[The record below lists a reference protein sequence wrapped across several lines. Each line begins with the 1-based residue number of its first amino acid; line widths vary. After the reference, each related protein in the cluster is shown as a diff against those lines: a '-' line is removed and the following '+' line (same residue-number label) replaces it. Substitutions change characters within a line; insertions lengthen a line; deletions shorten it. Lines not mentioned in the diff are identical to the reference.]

1 MNYQQV
7 FQRFIELA
15 KLTENEAEQYRW
27 LCNNAVEELEEML
40 VKGIDKEAC
49 SGRLSATASAIAFYR
64 YSVISQG
71 CNVNSVKV
79 GDLTVNC
86 TPLKQYASE
95 YLSQCMKS
103 IAPYIKDSSFIFR
116 GVKTDDLQFG
126 L

>member
-64 YSVISQG
+64 YSVTGQKKM
-71 CNVNSVKV
+71 V
-79 GDLTVNC
+79 
-86 TPLKQYASE
+86 E
-95 YLSQCMKS
+95 
-103 IAPYIKDSSFIFR
+103 
-116 GVKTDDLQFG
+116 
-126 L
+126 

>member
-7 FQRFIELA
+7 FQRFIELTG
-15 KLTENEAEQYRW
+15 LTQEEAEQYRW

-49 SGRLSATASAIAFYR
+49 SGRLSATASAIAFYK

-71 CNVNSVKV
+71 SNVNSVKAGEV
-79 GDLTVNC
+79 TVNC
-86 TPLKQYASE
+86 TPLKTYAQE
-95 YLSQCMKS
+95 YLNQCMKS
-103 IAPYIKDSSFIFR
+103 IAPFIKDSNFMFR
-116 GVKTDDLQFG
+116 GVKTDDLQFN

>member
-15 KLTENEAEQYRW
+15 NLTQEEAEQYRW
-27 LCNNAVEELEEML
+27 LCNNAVEELDEML

-49 SGRLSATASAIAFYR
+49 SGRLSATASAIAFYK

-71 CNVNSVKV
+71 SNVNSVKAGEV
-79 GDLTVNC
+79 TVNC
-86 TPLKQYASE
+86 IPLKQYAQE
-95 YLSQCMKS
+95 YLNQCMKS
-103 IAPYIKDSSFIFR
+103 IAPFIKDSNFVFR
-116 GVKTDDLQFG
+116 GVKTDDLQFN